1 MGLDEFQIQIDKL
14 ADCHQLHCFQMVT
27 TKLNFSVGT
36 ALMANFK
43 FKNLRSAI

>member
-36 ALMANFK
+36 ALRK
-43 FKNLRSAI
+43 QE